1 MKNKMQFEQSISNPL
16 HSRIGRRIILIT
28 VILSGAI
35 TLIMTLIQLYW
46 DYNREF
52 NAVDQRHYEIES
64 VHAPLLASSLWNFDL
79 VVLQERLDGLVNLPK
94 IDYLQVDSG
103 DYSFHAGSKVLDERV
118 SVSFPLEYLS
128 RDGEDSELL
137 GTIYIESNAKTI
149 YDALLMQFIIT
160 LIFNSIKTTFVCILI
175 LMVFHE
181 SINRRIFLIAKYLR
195 KYNPRH
201 PSKPL
206 NLFYK
211 KWIMEEDDELN
222 WLAYE
227 TNKITADVTT
237 LYNNI
242 KFEQERL
249 SDFTHVSSDWLW
261 ETDELGKLTYCSE
274 SMAKSLSIDPFNKPY
289 LFDVPE
295 LNDLSNLKRCVK
307 LSTDFSRCEETIK
320 IGEKTYHM
328 LFQALARF
336 SNGKFIGFRGTS
348 INISDLKVAQ
358 LQLETLNANLEH
370 TVADRTADLKQ
381 SMEQLQATQEQLI
394 ESEKLAALGG
404 LVAGVAHEVNTPLGI
419 SVTAAS
425 VIRDVSAELTTA
437 FSNQTLTSTQFS
449 QLMEQLNEGNSM
461 LEQNL
466 NRAAKLIKDFKQTA
480 VDQVS
485 EVRTLFNVKEVLDSL
500 MSSLH
505 SETRRV
511 PVVPVVSG
519 NVAIVMNSLPG
530 VLTQIVTNLVMNS
543 INHAFDNLDNPMISI
558 RFHQS
563 DSDIVLE
570 YTDNGSGV
578 ENALHQKIFEPF
590 FTSKRGKGGS
600 GLGLNLVF
608 NLLKQKLSGD
618 LQFES
623 EPGQGVKFT
632 LIIPKDLPLS
642 IENTPTE

>member
-211 KWIMEEDDELN
+211 K
-222 WLAYE
+222 
-227 TNKITADVTT
+227 
-237 LYNNI
+237 
-242 KFEQERL
+242 
-249 SDFTHVSSDWLW
+249 
-261 ETDELGKLTYCSE
+261 
-274 SMAKSLSIDPFNKPY
+274 
-289 LFDVPE
+289 
-295 LNDLSNLKRCVK
+295 
-307 LSTDFSRCEETIK
+307 
-320 IGEKTYHM
+320 
-328 LFQALARF
+328 
-336 SNGKFIGFRGTS
+336 
-348 INISDLKVAQ
+348 
-358 LQLETLNANLEH
+358 
-370 TVADRTADLKQ
+370 
-381 SMEQLQATQEQLI
+381 
-394 ESEKLAALGG
+394 
-404 LVAGVAHEVNTPLGI
+404 
-419 SVTAAS
+419 
-425 VIRDVSAELTTA
+425 
-437 FSNQTLTSTQFS
+437 
-449 QLMEQLNEGNSM
+449 
-461 LEQNL
+461 
-466 NRAAKLIKDFKQTA
+466 
-480 VDQVS
+480 
-485 EVRTLFNVKEVLDSL
+485 
-500 MSSLH
+500 
-505 SETRRV
+505 
-511 PVVPVVSG
+511 
-519 NVAIVMNSLPG
+519 
-530 VLTQIVTNLVMNS
+530 
-543 INHAFDNLDNPMISI
+543 
-558 RFHQS
+558 
-563 DSDIVLE
+563 
-570 YTDNGSGV
+570 
-578 ENALHQKIFEPF
+578 
-590 FTSKRGKGGS
+590 
-600 GLGLNLVF
+600 
-608 NLLKQKLSGD
+608 
-618 LQFES
+618 
-623 EPGQGVKFT
+623 
-632 LIIPKDLPLS
+632 
-642 IENTPTE
+642 